1 MFFSFCASKIT
12 FLFLAEIVK
21 EACTSRLLQAWLKLF
36 EGNILD
42 LLKALDVE
50 GCVPT
55 AEAAL
60 SALFETSPNSELV
73 ANFDLLDEKWVT
85 CNDNTL
91 QHSSLV

>member
-1 MFFSFCASKIT
+1 MCFKYINVTFFV
-12 FLFLAEIVK
+12 EIVK

-60 SALFETSPNSELV
+60 SALFEKSPNSELV
-73 ANFDLLDEKWVT
+73 ANFDLLDEK
-85 CNDNTL
+85 
-91 QHSSLV
+91 